1 MKNRVIIK
9 KENKNNA
16 KDNLAFYLKNDQ
28 GEFWL
33 FEQEC
38 TKGVYEYFKNGRAER
53 EIIAFK
59 KWGNNKRLNNT
70 IARIPREIRYVTKYV
85 IGEEYAA

>member
-1 MKNRVIIK
+1 MKNKVIIK
-9 KENKNNA
+9 KENEKLN
-16 KDNLAFYLKNDQ
+16 FYLKNDK

-33 FEQEC
+33 FEQVC

-53 EIIAFK
+53 EILSFD
-59 KWGNNKRLNNT
+59 KWGSNKRLNNT
-70 IARIPREIRYVTKYV
+70 VSRIPREIKYVTKYV